1 MKKIIFRFLIL
12 IFLSI
17 LGLIIYLTTIGI
29 KTNALNDQI
38 TKEVKKIN
46 NQLELELDKISIIL
60 DPFKFKLVL
69 KTIGANL
76 KNKNK
81 LIKLESVKSNIDIKT
96 FINKKFSLSELDINT
111 RTIEIKNLISFVRS
125 IEDNPQIFILE
136 KLVKKGYLIAD
147 INLKFDQ
154 KGNIKDDFIIKG
166 FVKDGEVKPFKKI
179 DLSKINF
186 IFSIQ
191 NNEFEFKDINLSYDN
206 NDLKFPELILI
217 KQKNEFLISGKNK
230 NKNLFLDDEK
240 INQLF
245 NNDLSN
251 IKFESAEFDLE
262 NTFSF
267 KINDKYKIDDL
278 KINSLMNLKSSKI
291 VSSKNLK
298 EFFPELNEIIEL
310 SDHQIQIE
318 YKKDLL
324 SIIGNG
330 NILFQKEKDKH
341 KRFYKMAFTKKV
353 IFF

>member
-1 MKKIIFRFLIL
+1 MKKIIFRFLIFILLL
-12 IFLSI
+12 IFSFITYLS
-17 LGLIIYLTTIGI
+17 TIGV
-29 KTNALNDQI
+29 KTKAFNDQI
-38 TKEVKKIN
+38 IKEVKKIN

-81 LIKLESVKSNIDIKT
+81 LIKLESVKSNIDIRT

-136 KLVKKGYLIAD
+136 KLVKNGYLIAD

-154 KGNIKDDFIIKG
+154 RGNIKDDFIIKG

-186 IFSIQ
+186 IFTIQ
-191 NNEFEFKDINLSYDN
+191 NNKFKFKDINLSYDN

-217 KQKNEFLISGKNK
+217 KQKDEFLISGKNK
-230 NKNLFLDDEK
+230 NKNLVLDDKK

-251 IKFESAEFDLE
+251 VKFESAEFD
-262 NTFSF
+262 
-267 KINDKYKIDDL
+267 
-278 KINSLMNLKSSKI
+278 
-291 VSSKNLK
+291 
-298 EFFPELNEIIEL
+298 
-310 SDHQIQIE
+310 
-318 YKKDLL
+318 
-324 SIIGNG
+324 
-330 NILFQKEKDKH
+330 
-341 KRFYKMAFTKKV
+341 
-353 IFF
+353 